1 MVYPMS
7 DPVLN
12 FIEQQASARQSQ
24 LLAYLHDLLAAQLGL
39 EAKIR
44 YRIPFYYRHSWIC
57 YLNPVPNEGVELA
70 FTRGNELSNAQGLL
84 SSAGRKQVYGIV
96 LHDPATVSEAALL
109 EVLNEAILLDESVP
123 YASRRKQAGKS
134 DPK

>member
-1 MVYPMS
+1 MS
-7 DPVLN
+7 DLVLN
-12 FIEQQASARQSQ
+12 FIENQTSPRQRQ
-24 LLAYLHDLLAAQLGL
+24 LLAYLHDLLATQLGL

-44 YRIPFYYRHSWIC
+44 YRIPFYYRYSWIC

-123 YASRRKQAGKS
+123 YQSKRKQATKPGSK
-134 DPK
+134 